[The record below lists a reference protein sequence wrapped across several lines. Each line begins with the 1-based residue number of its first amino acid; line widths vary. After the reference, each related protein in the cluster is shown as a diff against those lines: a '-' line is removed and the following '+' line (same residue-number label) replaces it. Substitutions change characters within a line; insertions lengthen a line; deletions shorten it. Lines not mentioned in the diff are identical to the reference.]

1 MQTPSHNDDAVE
13 DGGNGN
19 HHESFVSEVTCEEGT
34 HSPYMNSPMNT
45 YRSQWVHTVPLNAM
59 VDEENHP
66 HTLDWFWDVP
76 LVSLNLW

>member
-45 YRSQWVHTVPLNAM
+45 YRS
-59 VDEENHP
+59 
-66 HTLDWFWDVP
+66 
-76 LVSLNLW
+76 VSTSINSGYKGISI